1 MNRQQ
6 RKLLNL
12 FSVALLALAL
22 YLNFFY
28 KDNGISNNHQELTQS
43 VPTTH

>member
-12 FSVALLALAL
+12 FSAALLALAL

-28 KDNGISNNHQELTQS
+28 KDNGLSNSYQELTQS
-43 VPTTH
+43 IRTAN